1 MNHQPFESWLLE
13 DAALDLEE
21 KRKLNLH
28 LRECEHCKA
37 LAETGLALQNTRQVS
52 PAPGFTA
59 RFQERLE
66 SQRIA
71 QRRRNFWGVILFTLA
86 GLGIIALL
94 IAPLLS
100 RIADTPA
107 EWISLLVGLIIFVLD
122 SAQAMV
128 EVGFVLLRV
137 APGFIP
143 PYLWLIP
150 ASGVAGLSLLWTV
163 SIWRLTHAAQGVG

>member
-1 MNHQPFESWLLE
+1 MNHLPFETWLLE

-21 KRKLNLH
+21 KRELNLH

-37 LAETGLALQNTRQVS
+37 LAETGLALHNTRQVS
-52 PAPGFTA
+52 PAAGFTT

-66 SQRIA
+66 AQRIA

-86 GLGIIALL
+86 GLGAITLL
-94 IAPLLS
+94 IGPLLG

-107 EWISLLVGLIIFVLD
+107 EWISLLVGLVIFVL
-122 SAQAMV
+122 SSIQALV

-143 PYLWLIP
+143 PYLWMIP

-163 SIWRLTHAAQGVG
+163 SVWRLTRAAQGA

>member
-1 MNHQPFESWLLE
+1 MNHQPFENWLL
-13 DAALDLEE
+13 DDQPLSLEE
-21 KRKLNLH
+21 KRELTLH
-28 LRECEHCKA
+28 VRDCEHCKS
-37 LAETGLALQNTRQVS
+37 LAETGLALRSTRMRS

-66 SQRIA
+66 AQRIA

-86 GLGIIALL
+86 GLGAIALL
-94 IAPLLS
+94 VAPLLA

-107 EWISLLVGLIIFVLD
+107 EWISLLVGLIIFVL
-122 SAQAMV
+122 SSIQALV

-150 ASGVAGLSLLWTV
+150 ASGVAGLSLLWAV
-163 SIWRLTHAAQGVG
+163 SIWRLTRAAQGA